1 MNEYPGSLL
10 NRWMNSHSKQK
21 FCCILDSIC
30 FLSLP
35 FFFIFLFYLFI
46 YFFLLLF
53 FVIRQVVHQGADRTL
68 GAMQHRA
75 HLQLLSEP
83 L

>member
-1 MNEYPGSLL
+1 M
-10 NRWMNSHSKQK
+10 
-21 FCCILDSIC
+21 
-30 FLSLP
+30 
-35 FFFIFLFYLFI
+35 
-46 YFFLLLF
+46 LLF